1 MKVTNI
7 FEIIWRRKVSS
18 SHQKMRQGQVVTAVG
33 GQVVLGPS
41 QLVMTFVRDSS
52 IIDLTLCHPSET
64 NNKKVK
70 AG

>member
-1 MKVTNI
+1 
-7 FEIIWRRKVSS
+7 
-18 SHQKMRQGQVVTAVG
+18 MRQGQVVTAVG

-64 NNKKVK
+64 NNKKFK

>member
-1 MKVTNI
+1 M
-7 FEIIWRRKVSS
+7 
-18 SHQKMRQGQVVTAVG
+18 VTAVG

-64 NNKKVK
+64 NNKKFK
-70 AG
+70 AGEQAEKLKSRDKR